1 MRPDQERRLDAVLSG
16 KGQPPESP
24 RRSLYCVTAV
34 RQPKRAM
41 HIHRLEGGTLS
52 GGFYEVSIDRGP
64 PLPALSIQ
72 LNLLDLR
79 RLHADL
85 GREIERAATLGG

>member
-1 MRPDQERRLDAVLSG
+1 MSP
-16 KGQPPESP
+16 GQ
-24 RRSLYCVTAV
+24 YCISAI

-41 HIHRLEGGTLS
+41 HIHRLPGGGLS
-52 GGFYEVSIDRGP
+52 GGWYEVTIDRGP
-64 PLPALSIQ
+64 PVPALTIQ